1 MVIADLGGCEGW
13 RLRGALV
20 CGASYGRHGRGV
32 ILIAG
37 GGHDTIRISDARH
50 RDRGTRYGV
59 AKGLAAV
66 GVGRDY
72 RHSPEARRSGV

>member
-1 MVIADLGGCEGW
+1 MEAQSAYW
-13 RLRGALV
+13 SAALP
-20 CGASYGRHGRGV
+20 RHGRGV

-72 RHSPEARRSGV
+72 MYRHSPEARQSGV